1 VELSV
6 DETDIPTTPV
16 EHLLVA
22 GELRRLGVDL
32 VSLAPRFV
40 GDFEKGVDF
49 RGDLRMFTQEYRRH
63 ARIAAMQGPYKLS
76 IHSGS
81 DKFRIY
87 RVISSLGLG
96 PVHIKTAG
104 TSYLEALRTIAAAE
118 PALLRDILTFSRGL
132 YAEERRTYHVSARL
146 QNIPRADA
154 CTDAQLPALLDDDDA
169 RQLFHVTFGKVLTS
183 TGPDGT
189 SLFRDRLFAV
199 LEAHRDL
206 HDDNIIRHFRKHLSP
221 FAHESGE
228 PA

>member
-22 GELRRLGVDL
+22 GELRRLGVVL

-49 RGDLRMFTQEYRRH
+49 RGDLDMFTREYRRH

-81 DKFRIY
+81 DKFRVY
-87 RVISSLGLG
+87 RVIGSLRLG

-118 PALLRDILTFSRGL
+118 PALLREILTYSRSL

-146 QNIPRADA
+146 DNVPDA
-154 CTDAQLPALLDDDDA
+154 GRCTDEELLSLLDDDDA
-169 RQLFHVTFGKVLTS
+169 RQLFHVTFGKVLTALRP
-183 TGPDGT
+183 GGT
-189 SLFRDRLFAV
+189 PLFRDRVYAA
-199 LEAHRDL
+199 LEGHRDL
-206 HDDNIIRHFRKHLSP
+206 HDENIIRHFRKHLSP
-221 FAHESGE
+221 FAYESGE
-228 PA
+228 RE